1 MLARQLRSFAV
12 VPFLLAAAPAAVAG
26 QGHEGHGGHGAH
38 DTTAAAPP
46 RGAGSAHD
54 HAMTEQAMAGMTTA
68 ANPHLR
74 LTPTRPATADD
85 RRRADSLVATLR
97 RALEP
102 YRDVR
107 VAERDGYA
115 QFLRGV
121 KNQPL
126 YHFTSNR
133 RAMKAGFRFDPA
145 QPTSLLYRKDSAG
158 AFVLVGAMYTA
169 PARASV
175 EELDRRVPLSVARWH
190 QHVNIC
196 VPTRGERQRWAERES
211 DGRMR
216 FGPAGAIATR
226 EACDAAGGR
235 FLPRIFG
242 WMVHA
247 NVYESDVWGDEHRG
261 HAGH

>member
-1 MLARQLRSFAV
+1 MVRSRV
-12 VPFLLAAAPAAVAG
+12 LLAAAVVSVAASPVTMAG

-38 DTTAAAPP
+38 DTTAAAAAA
-46 RGAGSAHD
+46 AGSSHD
-54 HAMTEQAMAGMTTA
+54 HAMTEQAMAGMAMA

-74 LTPTRPATADD
+74 LTPARTASARD

-107 VAERDGYA
+107 AAERDGYA
-115 QFLRGV
+115 QFLPGV

-126 YHFTSNR
+126 FHFTSNR
-133 RAMKAGFRFDPA
+133 RAMKSGFRFDPA
-145 QPTSLLYRKDSAG
+145 QPTSLLYRRDSAG

-169 PARASV
+169 SARASL

-196 VPTRGERQRWAERES
+196 VPKRGARERWLEREP

-226 EACDAAGGR
+226 EACDAADGR

-247 NVYESDVWGDEHRG
+247 NVYQSDVWGDEHEG
-261 HAGH
+261 HSGH